1 MVLQAVSNAFGATDI
16 RCDSLNGQWGFR
28 FRLTLEN
35 YQSTYAFLEP
45 FRMGSGRSCL
55 ANSFP
60 E

>member
-1 MVLQAVSNAFGATDI
+1 MVLQAVSNAFGALDI
-16 RCDSLNGQWGFR
+16 LCDSLNEQYGFR